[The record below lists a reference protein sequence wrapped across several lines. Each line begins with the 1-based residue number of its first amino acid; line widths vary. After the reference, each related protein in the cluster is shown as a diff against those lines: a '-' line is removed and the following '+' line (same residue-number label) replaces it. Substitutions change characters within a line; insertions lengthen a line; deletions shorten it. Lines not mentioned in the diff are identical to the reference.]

1 MTESNLEEAFLELT
15 TRSIKFG
22 PASTANAVF
31 YDEGRREILSVDS
44 NGTITVTSHK
54 AHVKAKQIRLEPTGQ
69 IYAIKLS
76 DSGLVA
82 TQRSHMSLD
91 VFFKDNTSGIAD
103 MSISPSVKQQII
115 SYFWLKNDQL
125 AIVTTKSLELIQ
137 ISVNTS
143 KAKTL
148 SKEDIAV
155 AWCKY
160 SAESSVFVISTGQ
173 EISAYLYARDC
184 YTKISKLEIP
194 RVSSLKEKAVWII
207 QLYKTTYICHL
218 IVQNDET
225 RLILHHVKKNCVTEE
240 SFMILGSAK
249 DSYTLNVVDNL
260 VAIHNLQLKLTSV
273 FDVRAIPSEHG
284 PSITG
289 SIVSIKGLA
298 PMVPGKP
305 VKSSIDT
312 SHEGIYV
319 PQISY
324 FTPNIIVDVRDGKL
338 WELELRLDKIGLL
351 FENDELFFRFLLR
364 RRFHKAV
371 AFDILRSQIK
381 KSEPVE
387 RICRIFDQIVTMK
400 PEPTLSQSD
409 ILVHVFQ
416 PLLVE
421 GLSREELSNMML
433 LFLRSLDKIGQTGH
447 ERLICFLIDCL
458 PRIEIR
464 RDSVVTRGVARESTF
479 IYKL

>member
-1 MTESNLEEAFLELT
+1 
-15 TRSIKFG
+15 
-22 PASTANAVF
+22 
-31 YDEGRREILSVDS
+31 
-44 NGTITVTSHK
+44 VTSHK
-54 AHVKAKQIRLEPTGQ
+54 AHVKPKTIRFEPTGQ

-91 VFFKDNTSGIAD
+91 IFFKDNSSGIAD
-103 MSISPSVKQQII
+103 MSISPQIKQQII

-125 AIVTTKSLELIQ
+125 AIITTKSLELVQ

-143 KAKTL
+143 KSKTL
-148 SKEDIAV
+148 SKEDISV

-160 SAESSVFVISTGQ
+160 SPESSVFVISTGQ

-184 YTKISKLEIP
+184 FAKISKLEIP

-207 QLYKTTYICHL
+207 QLYKTTFICHL

-225 RLILHHVKKNCVTEE
+225 RLILHQVKKNSVAEE

-260 VAIHNLQLKLTSV
+260 VVIHNLQLKLTSV

-305 VKSSIDT
+305 VKS
-312 SHEGIYV
+312 
-319 PQISY
+319 
-324 FTPNIIVDVRDGKL
+324 R
-338 WELELRLDKIGLL
+338 
-351 FENDELFFRFLLR
+351 
-364 RRFHKAV
+364 
-371 AFDILRSQIK
+371 
-381 KSEPVE
+381 
-387 RICRIFDQIVTMK
+387 
-400 PEPTLSQSD
+400 
-409 ILVHVFQ
+409 
-416 PLLVE
+416 
-421 GLSREELSNMML
+421 
-433 LFLRSLDKIGQTGH
+433 
-447 ERLICFLIDCL
+447 
-458 PRIEIR
+458 
-464 RDSVVTRGVARESTF
+464 
-479 IYKL
+479 

>member
-1 MTESNLEEAFLELT
+1 M
-15 TRSIKFG
+15 
-22 PASTANAVF
+22 
-31 YDEGRREILSVDS
+31 
-44 NGTITVTSHK
+44 TSHK
-54 AHVKAKQIRLEPTGQ
+54 AHVKPKTIRFEPTGQ

-91 VFFKDNTSGIAD
+91 IFFRDNSSGIAD
-103 MSISPSVKQQII
+103 MSISPVIKQQII

-125 AIVTTKSLELIQ
+125 AIVTTKSLELVQ

-143 KAKTL
+143 KSKTL
-148 SKEDIAV
+148 SKEDISV

-184 YTKISKLEIP
+184 FTKISKLEIP

-207 QLYKTTYICHL
+207 QLYKTTFICHL

-225 RLILHHVKKNCVTEE
+225 RLILHQVKKNSVTEE
-240 SFMILGSAK
+240 SFMILGGAK

-260 VAIHNLQLKLTSV
+260 VVIHNLQLKLTSV

-305 VKSSIDT
+305 RNSQDYQALSGGKRPGMPSPWQQLCSRLRPPQPCSDT
-312 SHEGIYV
+312 VVS
-319 PQISY
+319 
-324 FTPNIIVDVRDGKL
+324 FARDVL
-338 WELELRLDKIGLL
+338 
-351 FENDELFFRFLLR
+351 
-364 RRFHKAV
+364 
-371 AFDILRSQIK
+371 
-381 KSEPVE
+381 
-387 RICRIFDQIVTMK
+387 
-400 PEPTLSQSD
+400 
-409 ILVHVFQ
+409 
-416 PLLVE
+416 
-421 GLSREELSNMML
+421 
-433 LFLRSLDKIGQTGH
+433 
-447 ERLICFLIDCL
+447 
-458 PRIEIR
+458 
-464 RDSVVTRGVARESTF
+464 
-479 IYKL
+479 